1 MKKVTTF
8 GTAMAFIGA
17 MIGAGFASGQEILQF
32 FGGFGINGVW
42 GIVVA
47 AVTYAACGALIMLV
61 AIQMGTTN
69 YNYLIVP
76 GKNKVLLAIVD
87 VFMAFL
93 LFGMFSVMVVGA
105 SSLLQQQFGFPL
117 LVGGILMVLLAI
129 LTVYWGSDSLMASF
143 NIVVPLMIICA
154 IVISVLAIV
163 QAPEIAFHDT
173 TNTVRPNSMVG
184 NWFLS
189 ALLFVFY
196 SVLGAVGTLPD
207 LALKLKERK
216 GAIVSSLLGATV
228 LGAIALIV
236 YVAVMSNIA
245 QAANYP
251 MPMLTLANQISPIC
265 GIIYIFVLFAA
276 IYTTA
281 VGALFGIKSRV
292 DNMQKLSPAKKN
304 LIIVAVAVVALFATK
319 VGFVNLVSFLYP
331 LYGYMG
337 ILVFVG
343 MTTNFIRTRRRA
355 KVSR

>member
-8 GTAMAFIGA
+8 GVAMAFIGA

-47 AVTYAACGALIMLV
+47 GVAYAACGALIMLV
-61 AIQMGTTN
+61 ALQMGTTN
-69 YNYLIVP
+69 YNHLIVP
-76 GKNKVLLAIVD
+76 GGNKVLLAVVD

-93 LFGMFSVMVVGA
+93 LFGMFSVMVAGA
-105 SSLLQQQFGFPL
+105 ASLLQEQFGLPL
-117 LVGGILMVLLAI
+117 LVGGVVMVILAV

-143 NIVVPLMIICA
+143 NIVVPLMIVCA
-154 IVISVLAIV
+154 IVISVLAIT
-163 QAPEIAFHDT
+163 QAPGIALYDT
-173 TNTVRPNSMVG
+173 TDTVQPNGMVG

-196 SVLGAVGTLPD
+196 SMLGAVGTLPD
-207 LALKLKERK
+207 LALKLKERR
-216 GAIVSSLLGATV
+216 GAVIGSLLGATV
-228 LGAIALIV
+228 LGVIALIV
-236 YVAVMSNIA
+236 YVAVMSHIS
-245 QAANYP
+245 QAAGAA
-251 MPMLTLANQISPIC
+251 MPMLTLANQISPLC

-292 DNMQKLSPAKKN
+292 DNMQKLSAPKKN
-304 LIIVAVAVVALFATK
+304 LVIVAVAAVALLATQ

-343 MTTNFIRTRRRA
+343 MTVNLFRTRW
-355 KVSR
+355 KNGVLQ